1 MEVESKIMTKI
12 IKKMIFPNPKFRIVR
27 RNNYF
32 VPQEFIGIWKV
43 GLYADISKEFN
54 YSDYIPHQFEHDN
67 IAEAE
72 LVIERRKKQFTHKN
86 YAVKNYYDT

>member
-1 MEVESKIMTKI
+1 MKNIL
-12 IKKMIFPNPKFRIVR
+12 KKAIFPSPKFRVVCR
-27 RNNYF
+27 DKNF

-54 YSDYIPHQFEHDN
+54 YSGWIPHHFEHKN

-72 LVIERRKKQFTHKN
+72 LVIERRQKQLRLKN
-86 YAVKNYYDT
+86 YAGGIYLET

>member
-1 MEVESKIMTKI
+1 MKKIL
-12 IKKMIFPNPKFRIVR
+12 KKAIFPSPKFRVVSR
-27 RNNYF
+27 DKNF

-54 YSDYIPHQFEHDN
+54 YSGWIPYHFEHKN

-72 LVIERRKKQFTHKN
+72 LVIERRQKQLRHKN
-86 YAVKNYYDT
+86 YAAGTYLET

>member
-1 MEVESKIMTKI
+1 MKRIL
-12 IKKMIFPNPKFRIVR
+12 KKAISPNPKFRIVCR
-27 RNNYF
+27 DNNF

-54 YSDYIPHQFEHDN
+54 YSGWIPYQFEHKN

-72 LVIERRKKQFTHKN
+72 LVIERRQKQLKHKN
-86 YAVKNYYDT
+86 YAGGTYFEA

>member
-1 MEVESKIMTKI
+1 MKIGQENMKEI
-12 IKKMIFPNPKFRIVR
+12 LKRAIFPNPKFRIVS
-27 RNNYF
+27 RNNNY

-54 YSDYIPHQFEHDN
+54 CSEWMPYQFEHRN

-72 LVIERRKKQFTHKN
+72 LVIERRKRHFKHKN
-86 YAVKNYYDT
+86 YTVRNYFEA

>member
-1 MEVESKIMTKI
+1 MKRIL
-12 IKKMIFPNPKFRIVR
+12 KKAIFPSPKFRVVCR
-27 RNNYF
+27 DKNF

-54 YSDYIPHQFEHDN
+54 YSGWLPHHFEHKN

-72 LVIERRKKQFTHKN
+72 LVIERRQKQLKHKN
-86 YAVKNYYDT
+86 YAGGTYFET